1 MRTRDENK
9 EALIRQKAIE
19 MIVKKG
25 FDGLSMQKLAKAAK
39 VSPATIYIYFRDRE
53 DLVNQLYIECEKDFA
68 ETVLASFDPE
78 MHFKEGLWQ
87 QWKNRYT
94 LILKDPYR
102 FYFMEQ
108 FRNSPLIRHK
118 DVKENTFRE
127 TMMKFVK
134 NAIKRKELIELP
146 VETYWSLA
154 YGPFYSL
161 IKFHLNQKFISG
173 RPFILTEEKMK
184 HAFNLV
190 LRSLQP

>member
-9 EALIRQKAIE
+9 ESVIRKKAIE

-39 VSPATIYIYFRDRE
+39 VSPATIYIYFKDRE
-53 DLVNQLYIECEKDFA
+53 DLVNQIYIECEKDFA
-68 ETVLASFDPE
+68 EAALKTFDPE
-78 MHFKEGLWQ
+78 MHFKEGLWL
-87 QWKNRYT
+87 QWKNRYR
-94 LILKDPYR
+94 LILEDPYR

-108 FRNSPLIRHK
+108 FRNSPLIHHK

-127 TMMKFVK
+127 AMMKFVK
-134 NAIKRKELIELP
+134 NAVSRKELIQLP

-161 IKFHLNQKFISG
+161 IKFHLNQGFIAG
-173 RPFILTEEKMK
+173 RPFVLTEEKMK